1 MIPDRSQVRTYG
13 FAYMNAQY
21 DISKPSDP
29 STEQHHHS
37 SNDNIDM
44 NNNMKSAK
52 IEQKHKTKSP
62 RQQQNSVLNTIRS
75 VSDLS
80 EAERLLK

>member
-1 MIPDRSQVRTYG
+1 MIPDRSQVTTYG

-21 DISKPSDP
+21 DISKPSHP
-29 STEQHHHS
+29 STEQHHS
-37 SNDNIDM
+37 SNDDIDM
-44 NNNMKSAK
+44 NNNMRSAK
-52 IEQKHKTKSP
+52 IEQKHKTNSP
-62 RQQQNSVLNTIRS
+62 QQQQNSVLNTIRS

>member
-1 MIPDRSQVRTYG
+1 MIPDRSQVSTFG

-29 STEQHHHS
+29 STEQHQS

-52 IEQKHKTKSP
+52 IEQRHKTKSP